1 MTAIILVIDDNPAIV
16 EVFVTMLRRGGYE
29 TYSAASGQEGLHIL
43 DEISPDLIL
52 LDIMM
57 EPMDGW
63 ETLENIKLN
72 PQTRSVPVLM
82 LTAKQLTPDE
92 AQEYGI
98 YIEDYIIK
106 PITHKELYDAIE
118 HVLARRREIA
128 DAIHLAEE
136 RGTNTALV
144 SEYARLVKSVDVNRR
159 LIRILENTYSLKDPR
174 TGSVDKIEIAMRN
187 MKNGLSIQEARLEE
201 LRNDIGLEK
210 AE

>member
-1 MTAIILVIDDNPAIV
+1 MTATILVIDDNPAIV

-29 TYSAASGQEGLHIL
+29 TYSAGSGQEGLNLL

-72 PQTRSVPVLM
+72 PGTRGIPVLM

-92 AQEYGI
+92 AQEYGM

-106 PITHKELYDAIE
+106 PITHKELYDGIE

-128 DAIHLAEE
+128 EAIHLAEE

-144 SEYARLVKSVDVNRR
+144 TEYARLVKSVDVNRR

-174 TGSVDKIEIAMRN
+174 IGSVDKIEIAIRN
-187 MKNGLSIQEARLEE
+187 MKNGLSMQETRLEE
-201 LRNDIGLEK
+201 LRDLIGVGK
-210 AE
+210 AD